1 MTGLNILSGA
11 DDWLGAALTSPTE
24 LARKKGKLADR
35 YGLLFNGRAW
45 PDVEFAYH
53 ALKTINEQTNNQLM
67 VELIA
72 AKLQQHLPYWPKS
85 SAAAVYRSCFSRA
98 IGRAHELKSSI
109 LGRRRP
115 EVSAHP
121 QPGGRV

>member
-24 LARKKGKLADR
+24 PARKKGKLADR

-45 PDVEFAYH
+45 PDVESAYH

-72 AKLQQHLPYWPKS
+72 AKLQQHPALLAEIERRGGLPFLLQS
-85 SAAAVYRSCFSRA
+85 SHWTGART
-98 IGRAHELKSSI
+98 EKLN
-109 LGRRRP
+109 
-115 EVSAHP
+115 
-121 QPGGRV
+121 PGKATA

>member
-45 PDVEFAYH
+45 PDVESAYH

-72 AKLQQHLPYWPKS
+72 AKLQQHPAL
-85 SAAAVYRSCFSRA
+85 AVYRSCFSRA

>member
-45 PDVEFAYH
+45 PDVESAYH

-72 AKLQQHLPYWPKS
+72 AKLQQHPALL
-85 SAAAVYRSCFSRA
+85 AEIERRGGLRSCFSRA